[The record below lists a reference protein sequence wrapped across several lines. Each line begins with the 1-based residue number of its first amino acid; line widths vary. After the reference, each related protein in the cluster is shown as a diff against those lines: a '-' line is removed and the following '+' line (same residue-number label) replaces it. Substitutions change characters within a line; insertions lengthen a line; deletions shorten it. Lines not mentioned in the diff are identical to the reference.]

1 MVALDCRARP
11 AGSCSAQ
18 ACTEAPGRTQ
28 LRIHAFPLSAR
39 GLSSKALPGGIVC
52 ELATDRRP
60 RGAAPPQETRHASDR
75 ANSRPPL
82 APSQQPPPATSSP
95 PPLWPRPPRRA
106 PKSPAPRRRPLGPQ
120 RWRRGWDRT
129 DVAHAW
135 WRH

>member
-1 MVALDCRARP
+1 MQGEAGWFLQCPGLHGSARQNP
-11 AGSCSAQ
+11 AED
-18 ACTEAPGRTQ
+18 TRFP
-28 LRIHAFPLSAR
+28 PLSAR